1 MQVSQPL
8 EIYNDDQT
16 SHNIHPL
23 ARVNPEWKQVA
34 AHRGAADPHRV
45 GEAGVHSG
53 QMQRPPMDARLV
65 LGAHDLALCV
75 TGEDG
80 AFTVKGLPPG
90 KYTLTAWQE
99 QFGTQTQ
106 DVTIGGT
113 ETKTVDFVFKARA
126 Y

>member
-1 MQVSQPL
+1 MHGWFLVL
-8 EIYNDDQT
+8 TT
-16 SHNIHPL
+16 SHY
-23 ARVNPEWKQVA
+23 A
-34 AHRGAADPHRV
+34 
-45 GEAGVHSG
+45 
-53 QMQRPPMDARLV
+53 
-65 LGAHDLALCV
+65 V

-80 AFTVKGLPPG
+80 GFSVNGLPPG